1 MPKVR
6 MLIRTTLALAVSLSA
21 LNAQAADLSRVAA
34 AFGNTVLSIYPDGRS
49 QKIWLHPDGSW
60 NGVGRN
66 GVLLN
71 GRWST
76 KGDKVCLRQSHPPT
90 LPFSYCTG
98 FPADP
103 HIGVTWSS
111 HDFVGR
117 PIELTV
123 VKGLVEAQNPPPV
136 QAR

>member
-1 MPKVR
+1 

-111 HDFVGR
+111 PDFVGR